1 MALPSNQLRVSGTE
15 KGKAVHIAHT
25 WKDHLWDMGAKSD
38 IPEDTL
44 IETQHSASANEA
56 DSDDDGEEED
66 EESHSN
72 VEDVQPATPP
82 PDSEPPSS
90 TDVAPSNPTTGGPS
104 TVTFTAEEVTE
115 LLNRALYQAI
125 FAHLK
130 SLPTS
135 AFPIPATQFYSNY
148 ILPSRPAFPTLVLP
162 PAGLT
167 VSVTDANKEKE
178 PPVVETEISIKTS
191 THKSLTTFLKAAEK
205 NGLITLKPSQKKSQ
219 PDVLITSVNA
229 KHPSVVGHASFVTLK
244 DVEVT
249 AAKKAAREEKQ
260 RESNAHKEVEIKE
273 LWKPHQDSI
282 ELFEGMGGRY
292 GRFFFLGYFIA
303 TKLNLTHYWLLF
315 FQQERSVL
323 CYRNQDDAE
332 LVHII
337 TQTHKLGRSGVHQ
350 PRRSSVLLRR
360 CETEIERQEQGH
372 RWSRRDRNSRVH
384 ETR

>member
-1 MALPSNQLRVSGTE
+1 MALPSNRLRVSGTE

-25 WKDHLWDMGAKSD
+25 WKDYLWDMGAKSD

-44 IETQHSASANEA
+44 IETQQPASANEA
-56 DSDDDGEEED
+56 SSGDDGEEQD
-66 EESHSN
+66 EEETHN
-72 VEDVQPATPP
+72 NAEDPQPATPP

-104 TVTFTAEEVTE
+104 IVKFTAEEVTE
-115 LLNRALYQAI
+115 LLNRALYRAI
-125 FAHLK
+125 SVHLK

-135 AFPIPATQFYSNY
+135 SFPIPATQFYSNY
-148 ILPSRPAFPTLVLP
+148 ILPSRPAFPALILP

-167 VSVTDANKEKE
+167 MSETDANKEKE
-178 PPVVETEISIKTS
+178 PPVVETEISIKAS

-205 NGLITLKPSQKKSQ
+205 NGLITLKPPQKKSQ

-229 KHPSVVGHASFVTLK
+229 KHPSVVGHASFVTVK

-282 ELFEGMGGRY
+282 ELFEGMGGR
-292 GRFFFLGYFIA
+292 
-303 TKLNLTHYWLLF
+303 
-315 FQQERSVL
+315 
-323 CYRNQDDAE
+323 
-332 LVHII
+332 
-337 TQTHKLGRSGVHQ
+337 
-350 PRRSSVLLRR
+350 
-360 CETEIERQEQGH
+360 
-372 RWSRRDRNSRVH
+372 
-384 ETR
+384 